1 MTTLDRSKQMHLLHE
16 DLARA
21 HPGARRWRGLSSPS
35 PASRLSREADRALA
49 ARLSLARMLYG
60 GHAR

>member
-1 MTTLDRSKQMHLLHE
+1 MHLLHE

-21 HPGARRWRGLSSPS
+21 HPGARRWRGPRPS

>member
-1 MTTLDRSKQMHLLHE
+1 MNLLHE

-21 HPGARRWRGLSSPS
+21 HPGERRWRGSRPS
-35 PASRLSREADRALA
+35 PASRLSREADRALG

>member
-1 MTTLDRSKQMHLLHE
+1 MNLLHE

-21 HPGARRWRGLSSPS
+21 HPGARRWRGPRPS

-60 GHAR
+60 GNAR

>member
-1 MTTLDRSKQMHLLHE
+1 MNLLHE

-21 HPGARRWRGLSSPS
+21 HPGARRWRGLRPS